1 MSINVETILNR
12 DTVWMCPVFGNF
24 TLEMLSIR
32 QDGKEFELVVYPL
45 DDVSQPRLIGPKIKT
60 RAEAFKAAIDYVMG
74 QSWLPEAVVKNLIN
88 LMGVEQP

>member
-1 MSINVETILNR
+1 M
-12 DTVWMCPVFGNF
+12 PVLCYDCLRGQC
-24 TLEMLSIR
+24 R
-32 QDGKEFELVVYPL
+32 VYPL